1 MRTPHAPQ
9 APTPGSPRPMRTRRR
24 GSRRRGAEA
33 QSRRAHL
40 AGAGG
45 AGRRALAGRKWQRWG
60 APELTAVL
68 PRAGAARMMER
79 AMAAAVAAGTRA
91 IPHPTDAHHLVAAH
105 SLAVLR
111 AAPTAALARR
121 WQQLAALAQRREQL
135 ADLACLLR
143 RLGAA
148 EAARE
153 ATSAGR
159 RLVALAS
166 QHRLMAAVVVV
177 VAAAAVAPP
186 RLRRR
191 GEASRAPCDAAQ
203 AREAARTGPRGC
215 RCGRM
220 TSASSAAMAAAAAA
234 AAAVA
239 AVAAVQQQQQSQ
251 CAWPQT
257 GAASWQTQRWLRWR
271 RRSSL
276 SLLLSLWPVLLS
288 AHHLTARSLGRPG
301 AARV

>member
-1 MRTPHAPQ
+1 
-9 APTPGSPRPMRTRRR
+9 MRTRRR

-45 AGRRALAGRKWQRWG
+45 AGRRALAGWKWQRWG

-68 PRAGAARMMER
+68 PRAGAERMMER

-111 AAPTAALARR
+111 AAPTVLRAAPTAALAWR

-177 VAAAAVAPP
+177 VAAAAVAQP

-234 AAAVA
+234 A
-239 AVAAVQQQQQSQ
+239 VAAVQQQQQSQ
-251 CAWPQT
+251 RAWPQT

-276 SLLLSLWPVLLS
+276 LLLLSLWPVLLT